1 MTRRLFTLAIFAV
14 IGIISS
20 VAMSIER
27 AREEADF
34 LTDKMAYELGLTE
47 SQWSDVYEINYDY
60 FRSMNHLGRSYVR
73 ESELR
78 DAKLRYVL
86 TSVQWDKY
94 CAINYFLVPVRAG
107 INDWIFSIYEH
118 YKRNLFYYNSR
129 RIVDVYRGGH
139 RKHQDFYQNRYQPR
153 YRQTPPSGG
162 QHHIPQ
168 AGHPSVAPHNTPAPM
183 NNHFRGSSTKPNHSG
198 TSHRQ
203 IGGSRR

>member
-1 MTRRLFTLAIFAV
+1 MTRRLFTLVIFAV

-118 YKRNLFYYNSR
+118 YKRNLFYSTRTVISPDTVRLHQAEVNITSR
-129 RIVDVYRGGH
+129 RQAI
-139 RKHQDFYQNRYQPR
+139 QAWLPT
-153 YRQTPPSGG
+153 TPL
-162 QHHIPQ
+162 
-168 AGHPSVAPHNTPAPM
+168 HP
-183 NNHFRGSSTKPNHSG
+183 
-198 TSHRQ
+198 
-203 IGGSRR
+203 

>member
-1 MTRRLFTLAIFAV
+1 MTRRLFTLVIFAV

-94 CAINYFLVPVRAG
+94 CAINYFLACISSRNAKGRRSRCADFRRFRKTPTKRASALFRSLKTAV
-107 INDWIFSIYEH
+107 IF
-118 YKRNLFYYNSR
+118 
-129 RIVDVYRGGH
+129 
-139 RKHQDFYQNRYQPR
+139 
-153 YRQTPPSGG
+153 
-162 QHHIPQ
+162 
-168 AGHPSVAPHNTPAPM
+168 
-183 NNHFRGSSTKPNHSG
+183 
-198 TSHRQ
+198 
-203 IGGSRR
+203 